1 MHVYEHVC
9 VLQQIQKGIH
19 LLNIAKITKSRPQ
32 PRDAVL
38 IKYEKIYDIKN
49 TYYFIEQMHKY

>member
-1 MHVYEHVC
+1 MC
-9 VLQQIQKGIH
+9 VTANKER
-19 LLNIAKITKSRPQ
+19 NTPSKSCKKITKSRPQ

-49 TYYFIEQMHKY
+49 VYYFIEQMHKY